1 MKDIKRISII
11 GGSGT
16 GKTTLSNN
24 LSKVLNIPAF
34 HIDGMHHL
42 DNWKVRD
49 KNDRDKMI
57 HEKVEK
63 PEWIIDG
70 TYPSTM
76 DERLKKSDLVIFLDY
91 STAARLKGAVGRFI
105 KNHGK
110 EKPEIPGCK
119 EKMDVNFIKMILKF
133 SKEKRPKVI
142 EKLNNIDKEKVI
154 IFKNRNQLNKWFQ
167 EEFNKKMEL

>member
-1 MKDIKRISII
+1 MKDMKRISII

-24 LSKVLNIPAF
+24 LSKELSIPAF
-34 HIDGMHHL
+34 HIDGMHHY

-49 KNDRDKMI
+49 KEERDKMI
-57 HEKVEK
+57 HEKVEMPK
-63 PEWIIDG
+63 WIIDG

-91 STAARLKGAVGRFI
+91 STIARLKGAMGRFI

-119 EKMDVNFIKMILKF
+119 EKMDTNFIKMILKF
-133 SKEKRPKVI
+133 SRDKRPKII

-154 IFKNRNQLNKWFQ
+154 IFKSRNQLNKWFQ
-167 EEFNKKMEL
+167 KEFNKKMEL